1 LTSLRGGPRRRPAFL
16 STSIIV
22 VTALLLIGCSSASI
36 TPAVRDTVAIALVD
50 SGLNDENVDFS
61 CFHVFDTDAD
71 DQGHGTLVASIAAG
85 IDEDSCPAWAHR
97 VTWISY
103 SVFTAGTASAED
115 VADAIEQAIR
125 DQVDVINVSI
135 AIGTDTR
142 ALRDSVKRAVESG
155 IVVVAAAGNNQGMGA
170 GYPARYPGVISVGS
184 LDAAGHPSSFS
195 AIDHVNYFAPGEDIP
210 AVDRTG
216 ARQLVTGTSAAAAM
230 TSNQILKCLLG
241 VAKPDSTLSALIAH
255 QSKEDNQ

>member
-1 LTSLRGGPRRRPAFL
+1 M
-16 STSIIV
+16 
-22 VTALLLIGCSSASI
+22 
-36 TPAVRDTVAIALVD
+36 
-50 SGLNDENVDFS
+50 
-61 CFHVFDTDAD
+61 
-71 DQGHGTLVASIAAG
+71 
-85 IDEDSCPAWAHR
+85 
-97 VTWISY
+97 
-103 SVFTAGTASAED
+103 
-115 VADAIEQAIR
+115 
-125 DQVDVINVSI
+125 DVINVSI

-216 ARQLVTGTSAAAAM
+216 GPAACHRDVSGCSNDLESNLEMLARRS
-230 TSNQILKCLLG
+230 
-241 VAKPDSTLSALIAH
+241 
-255 QSKEDNQ
+255 